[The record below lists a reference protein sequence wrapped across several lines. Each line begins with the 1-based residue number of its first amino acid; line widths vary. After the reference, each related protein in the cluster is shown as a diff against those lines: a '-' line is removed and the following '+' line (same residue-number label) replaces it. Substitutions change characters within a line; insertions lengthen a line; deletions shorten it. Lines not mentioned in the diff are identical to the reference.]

1 MITFLQQ
8 GTYQYLSLTKTCTDP
23 SFSSF
28 PEYKSCQVIVI
39 PTKYDFKPYAYG
51 FQKDS
56 PYLGLFNHYLK
67 EMREKGAL
75 KQILNKYESGA
86 QVCPDES
93 GKSLGFESC
102 FTAFLALLFGF
113 ILGFTLLL
121 IEHFPKWGNYNMPF
135 LDAYDKRNLFKEEV
149 ESYGDQ
155 KKVDLILA
163 HKDAKILSLQAK
175 LHAMQMKLKLNHNQ
189 KNQWYI

>member
-1 MITFLQQ
+1 M
-8 GTYQYLSLTKTCTDP
+8 
-23 SFSSF
+23 
-28 PEYKSCQVIVI
+28 IVI

-86 QVCPDES
+86 QACPDES
-93 GKSLGFESC
+93 GKPLGFESC

-113 ILGFTLLL
+113 LLGFILLL
-121 IEHFPKWGNYNMPF
+121 VEHFPRWGKYSIPL
-135 LDAYDKRNLFKEEV
+135 LDTYDRRNLIKEEL
-149 ESYGDQ
+149 ESYEEQ
-155 KKVDLILA
+155 KQIDLIMA
-163 HKDAKILSLQAK
+163 HKNAKILSLQAK
-175 LHAMQMKLKLNHNQ
+175 LHVMQMKLNKNQ
-189 KNQWYI
+189 KNQWYM